1 MELAS
6 RRDAVEGGQ
15 AFTDTTPDAA
25 MDKKTNLTNPVVTAV
40 TRADAAGGPKKSA
53 SAAAAAQ
60 AAAPAPGLPNFAVLA
75 RRVFGNWPLIVVALV
90 IGAPISLKLIKTK
103 APVFKSEGI
112 LIFRGGV
119 NGDPSLETLKA
130 LANRMKESSVASST
144 LKRVIDDLHLSR
156 RATETG
162 DYEAVIAALRP
173 RIDTKPKTPD
183 TFVVTFDAATPDDA
197 QQFTQRLCEVM
208 MDENMKSR
216 QDRAKD
222 SIDFLEA
229 EKKRADDDLGKAE
242 KARTLFMTE
251 HPDFATDGK
260 DGTTIRAEQKANA
273 SQRKK
278 AAGNAARVRRAAG
291 AGKATAPGPAP
302 GFGPAPPVAAGAPA
316 VDPVLVAARN
326 QARGE
331 VAAAR
336 KQLADK
342 SVNLTEQ
349 HPDVRAAA
357 ARLAAAESSLEQ
369 AEAAIAAAQPSEPA
383 PGPSPA
389 AAAFTGGDPYEE
401 PSAAPKAG
409 AAPIAAAAGDPAA
422 DKPKPKPRLVNED
435 GEPIVVEIE
444 AEWSHI
450 NRDVGEARS
459 RRGQLEARLFT
470 AEISANSEVSG
481 YGSTMIMPEPA
492 TRATAAAGLNPKL
505 LRAAGMGG
513 ALVVGL
519 LLAAIRGIL
528 FDDRLF
534 DASEIDGLGLAP
546 LLGSVPKVKVEK
558 KKKRSLLGRLRG

>member
-1 MELAS
+1 
-6 RRDAVEGGQ
+6 
-15 AFTDTTPDAA
+15 
-25 MDKKTNLTNPVVTAV
+25 MDKKTNLTNAGVTAV
-40 TRADAAGGPKKSA
+40 TRADAAGGAKKAGGSG
-53 SAAAAAQ
+53 AAAAQ
-60 AAAPAPGLPNFAVLA
+60 AAPPPGLPNFAVLA
-75 RRVFGNWPLIVVALV
+75 RRVFGNWPLIVAALV
-90 IGAPISLKLIKTK
+90 VGAPISLKVIKVK
-103 APVFKSEGI
+103 PPVFKSEGT

-119 NGDPSLETLKA
+119 NGDPSLDTLKS

-144 LKRVIDDLHLSR
+144 LKQVIDDLHLSR

-162 DYEAVIAALRP
+162 DYEAILAALRP

-183 TFVVTFDAATPDDA
+183 TFVITFDAPTPDDA
-197 QQFTQRLCEVM
+197 QLFTQRLCEVM

-273 SQRKK
+273 NQRKK

-291 AGKATAPGPAP
+291 AAKTAAPGPAN
-302 GFGPAPPVAAGAPA
+302 GFGPAAPAAARAPA

-336 KQLADK
+336 KLLADK
-342 SVNLTEQ
+342 SISLTEQ

-357 ARLAAAESSLEQ
+357 ARLAAAESALEQ
-369 AEAAIAAAQPSEPA
+369 AEAAIAAAEPEPA
-383 PGPSPA
+383 PGPAPA
-389 AAAFTGGDPYEE
+389 AVAATGVDPYEE
-401 PSAAPKAG
+401 PSAAPTVAVAPPVAG
-409 AAPIAAAAGDPAA
+409 GPAPVVE
-422 DKPKPKPRLVNED
+422 KPKPKPRLNED

-450 NRDVGEARS
+450 NREVNEAKS
-459 RRGQLEARLFT
+459 RRGQLEGRLFQ
-470 AEISANSEVSG
+470 AEIAANSEVSG
-481 YGSTMIMPEPA
+481 YGSAMVMPEPA

-519 LLAAIRGIL
+519 LLAAVRGIL

-534 DASEIDGLGLAP
+534 DASEVDGLGLAP
-546 LLGSVPKVKVEK
+546 LLGSVPKLKVEK
-558 KKKRSLLGRLRG
+558 KKKRSWLGRLRG

>member
-1 MELAS
+1 
-6 RRDAVEGGQ
+6 
-15 AFTDTTPDAA
+15 

-40 TRADAAGGPKKSA
+40 TRADAAGAAKKA
-53 SAAAAAQ
+53 GGV
-60 AAAPAPGLPNFAVLA
+60 AAAPAPALPNFAVLA
-75 RRVFGNWPLIVVALV
+75 RRIFGNWPLIVFALV
-90 IGAPISLKLIKTK
+90 VGAPLSLKVIKAK
-103 APVFKSEGI
+103 PLVFKSEGTI
-112 LIFRGGV
+112 MFRGGV
-119 NGDPSLETLKA
+119 NGDPSIDALKA
-130 LANRMKESSVASST
+130 LGSRMKESSLASTT

-162 DYEAVIAALRP
+162 DYEAVIASLRP

-183 TFVVTFDAATPDDA
+183 TFSVTFDAATPDEA

-222 SIDFLEA
+222 SIDFLES

-242 KARTLFMTE
+242 KARTLFMSE

-260 DGTTIRAEQKANA
+260 EGTTIRAEQKANA

-278 AAGNAARVRRAAG
+278 AAGNAARVRRATG
-291 AGKATAPGPAP
+291 TGKAMPGPTP
-302 GFGPAPPVAAGAPA
+302 GFGPTPPAAAGAPA

-357 ARLAAAESSLEQ
+357 ARLAAAETTLEQ

-383 PGPSPA
+383 SAPAPA
-389 AAAFTGGDPYEE
+389 AIAVTGADPYEE
-401 PSAAPKAG
+401 PSAAPKAAIPSTP
-409 AAPIAAAAGDPAA
+409 AAPGDPAVA
-422 DKPKPKPRLVNED
+422 TPKPKPRVNED

-444 AEWSHI
+444 AEWSHM
-450 NRDVGEARS
+450 NRDVNEAKS
-459 RRGQLEARLFT
+459 RRAQLEARLFQ

-481 YGSTMIMPEPA
+481 YGSQMIMPEPA
-492 TRATAAAGLNPKL
+492 SRATAATTLNPML

-519 LLAAIRGIL
+519 LLAGVRGIL

-546 LLGSVPKVKVEK
+546 LLGSVPKAKVEK
-558 KKKRSLLGRLRG
+558 KKKRTWLGRLRG